1 MSRTMTIQRSL
12 ALLAGAVVLA
22 GCSFEKNTVQD
33 ITGPVAGAKVK
44 FFNFGVN
51 APGVN
56 FYAND
61 AKITAI
67 SATGCAAPNDT
78 TTVCRTEGKESTTGT
93 VYGGA
98 GNAGL
103 YATVVPGSYTLAGKI
118 AAATDK
124 DLVISQLTANIE
136 AGKSYSVYLSGFYNT
151 TAKTIDGFVLED
163 AFPAAID
170 YSVAYV
176 RFVNA
181 IANSAPMT
189 LYAKSTTTTT
199 ESAVGDAVAYK
210 SGGAFVALAPGSYD
224 LNTRLVGS
232 ATNAISRAEVSF
244 AAGHVYTIASRGDIT
259 VTSTT
264 AATRPQ
270 LDNTANR

>member
-1 MSRTMTIQRSL
+1 MTIQRSL

-33 ITGPVAGAKVK
+33 ITGPVSGANVK

-61 AKITAI
+61 TKVTAI
-67 SATGCAAPNDT
+67 SATGCVAPNDT
-78 TTVCRTEGKESTTGT
+78 TTVCRTTGMESTNGT
-93 VYGGA
+93 AYGAA
-98 GNAGL
+98 GNGGI
-103 YATVVPGSYTLAGKI
+103 YSTVVPGSYTLTGKI

-124 DLVISQLTANIE
+124 DLAISQITANIE
-136 AGKSYSVYLSGFYNT
+136 AGKSYSFFLSGFYNT
-151 TAKTIDGFVLED
+151 TAKTVDGFVVED
-163 AFPAAID
+163 AYPAAID
-170 YSVAYV
+170 YSVTYV

-181 IANSAPMT
+181 ISNSDAMT
-189 LYAKSTTTTT
+189 LYAKSTTTST
-199 ESAVGDAVAYK
+199 ESAVGAAVAYK
-210 SGGAFVALAPGSYD
+210 SAGAFVALAPGAYD
-224 LNTRLVGS
+224 LNTRLSGS
-232 ATNAISRAEVSF
+232 TANAITRAGVSF
-244 AAGHVYTIASRGDIT
+244 AAGHVYTITSRGDIT

-264 AATRPQ
+264 ATNRPQ